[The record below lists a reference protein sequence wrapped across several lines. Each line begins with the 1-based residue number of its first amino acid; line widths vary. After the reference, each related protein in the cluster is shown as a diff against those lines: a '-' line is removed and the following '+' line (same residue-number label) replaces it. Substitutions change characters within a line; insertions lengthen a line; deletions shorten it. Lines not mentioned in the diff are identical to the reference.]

1 MGQLLYFTT
10 YILSV
15 SYPFLQPCHS
25 LEWDN
30 QSSPL
35 HNVRSIVTSFSEE
48 AHSYLVSMI
57 GENVVDSCLKSARN
71 SVTFLSESA
80 AAGLNVLI
88 RYLSEILEAAGID
101 VKLPFQQVTP
111 EGVIFV
117 SLWAMVA
124 LTAYWIMSLILR
136 LLVGA
141 VRQALWLLKVIFT
154 VAMFGLILSD
164 AGASAETT
172 ALRLAGL
179 VCVCVLL
186 GVGGTSGK
194 RDTHLEDK
202 VKMLERRLRDMER
215 SREE

>member
-1 MGQLLYFTT
+1 MARFVYFTIFT
-10 YILSV
+10 LSV
-15 SYPFLQPCHS
+15 SYQFIQPCHS
-25 LEWDN
+25 LEWDH

-48 AHSYLVSMI
+48 AHSYLVSMV
-57 GENVVDSCLKSARN
+57 GEKVVDSCLKSARN
-71 SVTFLSESA
+71 GVAFLSESA
-80 AAGLNVLI
+80 AAGLNVLF
-88 RYLSEILEAAGID
+88 RYLTEILEASGID
-101 VKLPFQQVTP
+101 VKLPFRQVTP

-117 SLWAMVA
+117 TQWALLA

-136 LLVGA
+136 LVVGA
-141 VRQALWLLKVIFT
+141 VKQALGLLKVIFT
-154 VAMFGLILSD
+154 VAMFWLILSD
-164 AGASAETT
+164 TGAPAETT

-186 GVGGTSGK
+186 GVGGTSAK
-194 RDTHLEDK
+194 RDAHLEDK